1 MPHRGRRELQTPCV
15 RMLVLSGQRHRR
27 RMQARS
33 KKRAAAV
40 ALGKMYNP
48 KRPSKAWKH
57 KMWFFRGRLT
67 NQESTYTQRCA
78 ADELECKF
86 KYCIKDC
93 ECEICS
99 NHRTGKK
106 TVVGCCYCSRC
117 RSMFPKMNRSR
128 YHGLACEE
136 ALRSKR
142 PRHNE

>member
-15 RMLVLSGQRHRR
+15 RMLVLSGQRHRC

-33 KKRAAAV
+33 KQRAAAV
-40 ALGKMYNP
+40 ALGKMYSP
-48 KRPSKAWKH
+48 HRPSKAWEQ
-57 KMWFFRGRLT
+57 MWFFRSRLT
-67 NQESTYTQRCA
+67 NQEWTQRCA

-93 ECEICS
+93 ECAICS

-106 TVVGCCYCSRC
+106 SVVGCCYCSRC
-117 RSMFPKMNRSR
+117 RSMCPKMNCSR
-128 YHGLACEE
+128 GHGLACEE
-136 ALRSKR
+136 ALRGKR